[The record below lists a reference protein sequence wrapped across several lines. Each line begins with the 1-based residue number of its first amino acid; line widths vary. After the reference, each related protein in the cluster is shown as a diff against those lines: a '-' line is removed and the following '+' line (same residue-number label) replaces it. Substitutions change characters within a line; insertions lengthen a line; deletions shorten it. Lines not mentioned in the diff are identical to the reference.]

1 LAKPKSRAF
10 PQVPVIEAT
19 IEHFLIVL
27 FAIKAQMVLA
37 GEAIALARTVFG
49 GDGDF
54 PSKIFPHQSDNKK
67 QVRCRMRII
76 HAFAAHWLLGVWLV
90 LLAPEVFAQSNN
102 TPATKWFAR
111 SQRETNSAKKIAALT
126 KAVAFDSLFFEAHHQ
141 LAQLYAG
148 QENLARAEFH
158 FDRAGMLAVTS
169 PQNQRAQILFQLAA
183 VRLKLGKILEAE
195 TALREAQ
202 TLAPARPLQAAILLE
217 LGTLLYR
224 QRRYPEA
231 LTEFLKQVELDTA
244 ANLPAPKPADGFA
257 ALYLQAQ
264 RHGAAGAA
272 EKALVIYDSLLQQ
285 VGALAVTAR
294 LAGIQADS
302 HRVWPLSAAL
312 APREQKPNLL
322 YPIGVAATIV
332 LVPLLGLMFFSPTA
346 RANFY
351 LWRKNYPAAA
361 RIFENMLKRHPKK
374 TNLYAPLAE
383 LYLRLGRNDERAL
396 KVYQTVLQLNLPTRR
411 RDELNAALAQKYLAE
426 GRTDSDAIEVLEMA
440 LKVESRKQSRSLKAL
455 K

>member
-1 LAKPKSRAF
+1 
-10 PQVPVIEAT
+10 
-19 IEHFLIVL
+19 
-27 FAIKAQMVLA
+27 
-37 GEAIALARTVFG
+37 
-49 GDGDF
+49 
-54 PSKIFPHQSDNKK
+54 
-67 QVRCRMRII
+67 MRII
-76 HAFAAHWLLGVWLV
+76 YAIAAHWLSGVWLV
-90 LLAPEVFAQSNN
+90 LLAPAVFAQSNN
-102 TPATKWFAR
+102 TPATRWFAR
-111 SQRETNSAKKIAALT
+111 GQRETNSAKKIEALT

-169 PQNQRAQILFQLAA
+169 PQSQRAAQILFQLAA
-183 VRLKLGKILEAE
+183 VRLKPGKILEAE
-195 TALREAQ
+195 TVLRQAQ

-244 ANLPAPKPADGFA
+244 ANLPAPKPADEFA

-264 RHGAAGAA
+264 RHGAA

-302 HRVWPLSAAL
+302 HCVWPLSAAL

-322 YPIGVAATIV
+322 YPIGVAATII
-332 LVPLLGLMFFSPTA
+332 LVPLLGLMFFSPTT

-374 TNLYAPLAE
+374 AYLYAPLAE

-411 RDELNAALAQKYLAE
+411 RDELNAVLAQKYLAE
-426 GRTDSDAIEVLEMA
+426 GRTDSDVIEVLEMA